1 LLLLISSVDELKV
14 FQLMEMKFFQA
25 VYSQVTLSFTEAL
38 HPVTTSTIHSFK
50 AESKEYQ
57 PEL

>member
-1 LLLLISSVDELKV
+1 LLISSVDELKV